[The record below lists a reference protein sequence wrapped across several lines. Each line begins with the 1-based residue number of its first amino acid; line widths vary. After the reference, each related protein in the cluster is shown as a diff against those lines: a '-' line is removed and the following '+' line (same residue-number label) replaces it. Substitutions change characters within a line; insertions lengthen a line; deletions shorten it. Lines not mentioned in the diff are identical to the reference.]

1 MKRDTAPVKNQR
13 KNILDD
19 DHIGKLLL
27 KLSIPAFFGM
37 FVMTLYNV
45 VDTIFIGRFVGPL
58 GIAGLSIVF
67 PIQMLSMGIG
77 QMTGMGGASL
87 ISRLIGRGD
96 NEKAERALGN
106 AITSCVGLS
115 VFIMIIGLANIDF
128 WLKLVGASSTIL
140 PYSRDYLSIIL
151 IGMVPGTIA
160 MSFNG
165 WIRAEG
171 NARVSMVG
179 MIIGAGLNIIFDAI
193 FIVGLRWGVSGAAWA
208 TVISQLISVLYFLS
222 YFFTGK
228 SFLKIHLRNLVPNLE
243 ILRGIFA
250 IGISAFAMTIA
261 GSISAIFVNR
271 MFMQYG
277 GDLAMSAYGIL
288 QRIMMFAMMP
298 GMVIGQGLQPILGF
312 NYGAKR
318 YDRALR
324 AIKLTMTLA
333 TIISMSAFIVLYFF
347 NEPLIRVFTNDS
359 GLIQLASHA
368 ARRIWLAMYLIGF
381 IMAGSMIF
389 QSMGKAVQSFIAA
402 ISRPALF
409 LLPMVFILPQFW
421 DLDGVWLAFPITD
434 ALTFILVI
442 SLLIPQIRLLRR
454 MNVAGATIKQMD
466 NDDRLQTGLK

>member
-1 MKRDTAPVKNQR
+1 MRPMNSQR

-19 DHIGKLLL
+19 DHIGRLLFKLA
-27 KLSIPAFFGM
+27 IPAFFGM

-45 VDTIFIGRFVGPL
+45 VDTIFIGRYVGPL

-87 ISRLIGRGD
+87 ISRLIGKGD
-96 NEKAERALGN
+96 NAKAEHALGN

-115 VFIMIIGLANIDF
+115 LIIMIVGLSNIDY
-128 WLKLVGASSTIL
+128 WLKLVGASDTII

-165 WIRAEG
+165 WVRSEG
-171 NARVSMVG
+171 NARVSMIG
-179 MIIGAGLNIIFDAI
+179 MIIGAGLNIVLDVL
-193 FIVGLRWGVSGAAWA
+193 FIVILGWGVKGAAWA
-208 TVISQLISVLYFLS
+208 TTISQIISVLYFMN
-222 YFFTGK
+222 YYMIGK
-228 SFLKIHLRNLVPNLE
+228 SFLKIHLKNLIPNLE

-271 MFMQYG
+271 MFIHYG

-318 YDRALR
+318 YDRALK

-333 TIISMSAFIVLYFF
+333 TIISVSAFIVLYFF
-347 NEPLIRVFTNDS
+347 NESLIRVFTNDS
-359 GLIQLASHA
+359 ELIQLASHA

-409 LLPMVFILPQFW
+409 LLPCVFILPQFLG
-421 DLDGVWLAFPITD
+421 LDGVWLAFPITD
-434 ALTFILVI
+434 TLTFILI
-442 SLLIPQIRLLRR
+442 LILMIPQIITLRR
-454 MNVAGATIKQMD
+454 MNASGITAG
-466 NDDRLQTGLK
+466 QTGSEDKLQLKQKET